1 MTNNTTLNNTTAKK
15 ILYISY
21 DGMTDTLGQAQVL
34 PYLVG
39 LSQKGYDITL
49 LSTEKVENF
58 ALRQHTIQKI
68 VDDANIAWHYINY
81 TKNPPVVST
90 LLDLRKLKQKAYK
103 LHREK
108 EFDIIHC
115 RSYIAAIVG
124 ESMKAKFG
132 TKFLFDMR
140 GFWADER
147 VDGGIWNTK
156 NFIFR
161 NIYQYFKQKEKSF
174 LENADYVVSLTENAK
189 TEIQTW
195 TLKHLAPIEVIPCC
209 VDTNLFNYEN
219 YTKNQAENEPQNPFT
234 ISYLGSLGTW
244 YMLDE
249 MMMLFAKILQ
259 YKPFAKFL
267 FITPDSPDLVWEIAN
282 KYNVPDKNIEITRAE
297 RKEVPNLLAKT
308 HLSIFFV
315 KPTYSKKASSPTKMG
330 ELLGMGLPIIANTNM
345 GDNDFLFENYPCGLL
360 LKDFSEKT
368 MQEVCLQINNLLEIP
383 KNELR
388 NTALTYFSLEKG
400 IEKYAN
406 IYEKM
411 I

>member
-1 MTNNTTLNNTTAKK
+1 MAK

-39 LSQKGYDITL
+39 LAKKGYEITL

-58 ALRQHTIQKI
+58 AQRQHIIQKI
-68 VDDANIAWHYINY
+68 TDEAGIDWHYINY

-90 LLDLRKLKQKAYK
+90 ILDLRKLQQKAYK
-103 LHREK
+103 LHRNK
-108 EFDIIHC
+108 QFDIIHC

-124 ESMKAKFG
+124 EGMKRKFN

-147 VDGGIWNTK
+147 VDGGLWNTK

-174 LENADYVVSLTENAK
+174 LENADFVVSLTENAK
-189 TEIQTW
+189 QEMQTW
-195 TLKHLAPIEVIPCC
+195 TLKRLAPIEVIPCC
-209 VDTNLFNYEN
+209 ADTDLFNYQNYQNKDVEN
-219 YTKNQAENEPQNPFT
+219 AENQPQNPLT

-249 MMMLFAKILQ
+249 MLLLFSKILQ
-259 YKPFAKFL
+259 HKPFAKFL
-267 FITPDSPDLVWEIAN
+267 FITPDSPDLVLETAK
-282 KYNVPDKNIEITRAE
+282 KYNIPPQKIEITRAE

-330 ELLGMGLPIIANTNM
+330 ELLGMGLPIIANSNM
-345 GDNDFLFENYPCGLL
+345 GDNDFLFEKYPCGLL

-368 MQEVCLQINNLLEIP
+368 LLETCLQINNLLDMP

-400 IEKYAN
+400 IEKYAG
-406 IYEKM
+406 IYENLLNDVK
-411 I
+411 

>member
-1 MTNNTTLNNTTAKK
+1 MTQ

-39 LSQKGYDITL
+39 LSKKGYKITL

-58 ALRQHTIQKI
+58 AQRQHIIQKI
-68 VDDANIAWHYINY
+68 VDDAGIDWHYVNY

-90 LLDLRKLKQKAYK
+90 LLDIRKLRNKAYK
-103 LHREK
+103 LHHEK
-108 EFDIIHC
+108 KFDIVHC
-115 RSYIAAIVG
+115 RSYISAIIG
-124 ESMKAKFG
+124 EGMKKKFG
-132 TKFLFDMR
+132 TKFIFDMR

-147 VDGGIWNTK
+147 VDGGLWNIK
-156 NFIFR
+156 NFIFK
-161 NIYQYFKQKEKSF
+161 NIYQYFKRKEKNF
-174 LENADYVVSLTENAK
+174 LENADYTVSLTQNAK
-189 TEIQTW
+189 NEIQTW
-195 TLKHLAPIEVIPCC
+195 ELKNLSPIEVIPCC
-209 VDTNLFNYEN
+209 VDTDLFNYEN
-219 YTKNQAENEPQNPFT
+219 YKEITENLGENTNQNPLT

-249 MMMLFAKILQ
+249 MVLLFSKILQ
-259 YKPFAKFL
+259 YKPLAKFL
-267 FITPDSPDLVWEIAN
+267 VITPDNPELVLESAK
-282 KYNVPDKNIEITRAE
+282 KYNIPPQKIEITRAE

-368 MQEVCLQINNLLEIP
+368 MQEVCLQINNLLEMP

-388 NTALTYFSLEKG
+388 NTALAYFSLEKG
-400 IEKYAN
+400 VEKYAG
-406 IYEKM
+406 IYEKLSK
-411 I
+411 